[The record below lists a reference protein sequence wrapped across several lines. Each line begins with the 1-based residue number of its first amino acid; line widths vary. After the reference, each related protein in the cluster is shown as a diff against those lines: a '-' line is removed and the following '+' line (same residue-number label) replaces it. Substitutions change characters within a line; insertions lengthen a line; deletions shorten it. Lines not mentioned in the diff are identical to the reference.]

1 MFDSIKKTFRGRHDR
16 RRNTSSYIS
25 NDRAKDDA
33 VNIEAKMAI
42 LNFGQ
47 RRRSLQELQLPKIPH
62 LKPLTMSALIAA
74 LEDRT
79 WAEKSPPYDGQKPI
93 QRKPVPPQEIWPP
106 NFRLNEPAKFD
117 PNTPLTNKSINSRAR
132 KILKRR
138 YQSKFTLDF
147 NPPRGLT
154 PRAYDFLWVDEEEL
168 DRKVLDD
175 IVWVRQRYAQARKM
189 EPSDQDIIWWYDAE
203 DMDDEASHQTFF
215 KKD

>member
-1 MFDSIKKTFRGRHDR
+1 
-16 RRNTSSYIS
+16 
-25 NDRAKDDA
+25 
-33 VNIEAKMAI
+33 MAI
-42 LNFGQ
+42 LNVGQ
-47 RRRSLQELQLPKIPH
+47 RRRSLQELQLPAIPH
-62 LKPLTMSALIAA
+62 LKPLTMSALVAA

-79 WAEKSPPYDGQKPI
+79 CAEKNPLYDVQKPI
-93 QRKPVPPQEIWPP
+93 QRKPVPPQETWPP

-117 PNTPLTNKSINSRAR
+117 PKAPLTNKSINSRAR
-132 KILKRR
+132 KILKKR

-189 EPSDQDIIWWYDAE
+189 EPSDQDIIWWYDAK
-203 DMDDEASHQTFF
+203 DIDDEPSHQNFL
-215 KKD
+215 KK